1 MSTKK
6 ARSKRPDDLRRE
18 YKLAELANPVRGKHH
33 NGTVGGSN
41 LILLDADLVRAF
53 PTAKAVN
60 EALRLLV
67 TVARTN
73 VRDRNKKRRPA

>member
-6 ARSKRPDDLRRE
+6 ARSRRPDDLRPE
-18 YKLAELANPVRGKHH
+18 YNLAELRNPVRGKYHASA
-33 NGTVGGSN
+33 VAGSN
-41 LILLDADLVRAF
+41 LVLLDADLAQAF

-67 TVARTN
+67 TVARTKVRN
-73 VRDRNKKRRPA
+73 VSKTRRPA